1 MSQKLL
7 SVALP
12 MLRIAKQRADHM
24 FTTILFYVL
33 AFILV
38 ISAFRVVTAASPV
51 TAALNLI
58 LAFFTAAMI
67 WMTMGAEFLSLLLVV
82 VYVGAVMVMFL
93 FVIMLLDMRM
103 PSLRTGLKAYLPLG
117 LTVAG
122 IMVLEM
128 AFVLSRAWLDAG
140 PAAEM
145 PADYN
150 NSLAIGVAMYTDYI
164 LAVQVGGV
172 VLLVGMVSAIALTL
186 RKRSDVIR
194 TVSSSQVRVKSS
206 DRLRM
211 VKMQATKDSE
221 VKAGDQQ

>member
-1 MSQKLL
+1 MNLKLP
-7 SVALP
+7 SVAKL
-12 MLRIAKQRADHM
+12 MLRIAKAEAQM
-24 FTTILFYVL
+24 FSTILFYVL
-33 AFILV
+33 ALILV
-38 ISAFRVVTAASPV
+38 VAAFRVVTAVSPV
-51 TAALNLI
+51 AAALHLI

-67 WMTMGAEFLSLLLVV
+67 WMTLGAEFLSLLLVV

-103 PSLRTGLKAYLPLG
+103 PSLRSGLKTYLPLG
-117 LTVAG
+117 LVVGG

-128 AFVLSRAWLDAG
+128 AFVLTRAWLDAG
-140 PAAEM
+140 PAAQM

-150 NSLAIGVAMYTDYI
+150 NSLALGTAMYTDYV

-186 RKRSDVIR
+186 RKRSDVIH
-194 TVSSSQVRVKSS
+194 TVSSTQVRVKSA

-211 VKMQATKDSE
+211 VKMKATTDTAAE
-221 VKAGDQQ
+221 TGDKK

>member
-1 MSQKLL
+1 
-7 SVALP
+7 
-12 MLRIAKQRADHM
+12 M

-33 AFILV
+33 ALVLV

-51 TAALNLI
+51 AAALHLI

-82 VYVGAVMVMFL
+82 VYVGAVLVMFL

-103 PSLRTGLKAYLPLG
+103 PSLRSGLKAYLPLG
-117 LTVAG
+117 LTVG
-122 IMVLEM
+122 GVMVLEM
-128 AFVLSRAWLDAG
+128 AFVLTRVWLDAG
-140 PAAEM
+140 PIEQM

-150 NSLAIGVAMYTDYI
+150 NALAIGTAMYTDYI

-186 RKRSDVIR
+186 RKRSDVKR
-194 TVSSSQVRVKSS
+194 TVSSDQVRVKSS
-206 DRLRM
+206 DRLRI
-211 VKMQATKDSE
+211 VKMKATTDTAVE
-221 VKAGDQQ
+221 AGDKQ

>member
-1 MSQKLL
+1 
-7 SVALP
+7 
-12 MLRIAKQRADHM
+12 M

-33 AFILV
+33 ALVLV

-51 TAALNLI
+51 AAALHLI

-103 PSLRTGLKAYLPLG
+103 PSLRSGLKAYLPLG
-117 LTVAG
+117 LSVG
-122 IMVLEM
+122 GVMVLEM
-128 AFVLSRAWLDAG
+128 AFVLTRVWLDAG
-140 PAAEM
+140 PIEQM

-150 NSLAIGVAMYTDYI
+150 NALAIGTAMYTDYI

-186 RKRSDVIR
+186 RKRSDVKR
-194 TVSSSQVRVKSS
+194 TVSSDQVRVKSS
-206 DRLRM
+206 DRLRI
-211 VKMQATKDSE
+211 VKMKATTDTAVE
-221 VKAGDQQ
+221 AGDKQ

>member
-1 MSQKLL
+1 
-7 SVALP
+7 
-12 MLRIAKQRADHM
+12 M

-33 AFILV
+33 ALVLV

-51 TAALNLI
+51 AAALHLI

-103 PSLRTGLKAYLPLG
+103 PSLRSGLKAYLPLG
-117 LTVAG
+117 LTVG
-122 IMVLEM
+122 GVMVLEM
-128 AFVLSRAWLDAG
+128 AFVLTRVWLDAG
-140 PAAEM
+140 PGAQM

-150 NSLAIGVAMYTDYI
+150 NALAIGTAMYTDYI

-186 RKRSDVIR
+186 RKRSDVKR
-194 TVSSSQVRVKSS
+194 TVSSDQVRVKSS
-206 DRLRM
+206 DRLRV
-211 VKMQATKDSE
+211 VKMKATTDTAVE
-221 VKAGDQQ
+221 AGDKQ